1 MFVSENKE
9 GHFHNSLL
17 YRRQPVTLTTT
28 IAFMQNE
35 STLSL
40 KMNYIC

>member
-9 GHFHNSLL
+9 DHFHNSLL

-28 IAFMQNE
+28 IVFMQNE

-40 KMNYIC
+40 KMDYIC